1 MKHELVV
8 HCFGEWW
15 EATVEDDEY
24 EVITHNIEVLISPA
38 ITFTAKIV
46 YDKTTKKFLK
56 NETDTSSAQVEMEI
70 WMMGNLPTLDIN
82 RNAFERQRKSYQR
95 RKRFGI

>member
-1 MKHELVV
+1 MKHEFAI

-15 EATVEDDEY
+15 KAEMDDEEY
-24 EVITHNIEVLISPA
+24 TLMTHRTEVLISPA
-38 ITFTAKIV
+38 ITFSAKIV

-70 WMMGNLPTLDIN
+70 WMMGELPELALDRGN
-82 RNAFERQRKSYQR
+82 FERQRRSYQR
-95 RKRFGI
+95 RKRFGL